1 MDMVGAGL
9 ARGVCGVLALVVVAG
24 GLTGC
29 SALSPFTTCEG
40 TEAAM
45 TSLRRDPVLEVRPE
59 GTREL
64 KGFEGLS
71 SACVDDSGD
80 AWMTASRLYAAPA
93 DAATVL
99 RFYGEAATADGW
111 RQGKG
116 RADPPV
122 LPVLPVLPE
131 VPGPPGE
138 MARSCFS
145 RGGEGRVRELT
156 VDIVPARRAKE
167 EYGWEPPAPP
177 AVETLYTVDVGAA
190 VDGTRMEC

>member
-9 ARGVCGVLALVVVAG
+9 ARGVRRVLALVVVASG
-24 GLTGC
+24 ITGC

-45 TSLRRDPVLEVRPE
+45 TSLRREPVLEVRLE

-99 RFYGEAATADGW
+99 RFYREAATADGW

-122 LPVLPVLPE
+122 LPVLPG